1 MVKKNITILFLLL
14 LFTAGCFETT
24 GNPGAT
30 FGLKASKYS
39 IHQLQGNER
48 GEVLLL
54 PTNENYEGDLV
65 FKTFKDYFS
74 QGLLRNGFTVAED
87 SSTATYV
94 GFINYGIVTPS
105 TKTMIVERT
114 INGKK
119 VLFETGIYPI
129 TSTQGKQKIDWLGSN
144 TGIIIF
150 DRVVEFYLY
159 DLQPEKADQIL
170 YSKITS
176 TGQCNQ
182 IAALA
187 DPLSTFMFKDYPPK
201 NRKMEEYHDIKLRTE
216 C

>member
-1 MVKKNITILFLLL
+1 MVKKISILFVL
-14 LFTAGCFETT
+14 LFFTSGCYQTT
-24 GNPGAT
+24 GNPGVT

-54 PTNENYEGDLV
+54 PVNENYEGDLV
-65 FKTFKDYFS
+65 FKTFKGFFS
-74 QGLLRNGFTVAED
+74 EGLLRNGFTVAED

-94 GFINYGIVTPS
+94 GFINYGIVTPEIKT
-105 TKTMIVERT
+105 TKVERS
-114 INGKK
+114 INGKSI
-119 VLFETGIYPI
+119 LFETGMYPI
-129 TSTQGKQKIDWLGSN
+129 TSTQGKPKKDWLGYD

-159 DLQPEKADQIL
+159 DMQSGKADQIL

-176 TGQCNQ
+176 TGECNQ

-187 DPLSTFMFKDYPPK
+187 DTLSTFMFKDYPPK
-201 NRKMEEYHDIKLRTE
+201 NRMMEEYQDMKVRTE